1 MNKPDQTGPAPGT
14 PEPQA
19 CSRCGS
25 TRLVPGTVGG
35 GESVLFKPSKI
46 KQFITLKGR
55 VDVAATAC
63 LNCGTVEMRVDP
75 REVID
80 IIGGPDASGGRGAT

>member
-1 MNKPDQTGPAPGT
+1 MSPKHFT
-14 PEPQA
+14 

-35 GESVLFKPSKI
+35 DSRVLFKPSKI
-46 KQFITLKGR
+46 KKFITLKGR

-63 LNCGTVEMRVDP
+63 LDCGTVDMTIDP
-75 REVID
+75 NAVVGLTGE
-80 IIGGPDASGGRGAT
+80 PDAGGNTAR